1 MLKTVTVTS
10 KRTSTPLV
18 LDLWSPANGYFVKDI
33 DGLGP
38 VDSPITV
45 LNSAISDGGVYQTSR
60 RGTRNI
66 VITLGLVPSWT
77 TSIETLRRALYT
89 WFAQKSIV
97 NLSFIDSIYSY
108 PLLINGYVEKLT
120 PSMFDSKATFEISII
135 CPDPI
140 FTGNTTVN
148 LTPTHAQML
157 SGYTINNAGTDL
169 SGFILTMD
177 TKSYMTKVSW
187 SSSSSVNP
195 DGTTTFSFKNST
207 DIDDVNELQANMKYR
222 LSTGF
227 CERSFKRVVAGGDI
241 SLLSWVTAAT
251 RWPMLYPG
259 ANILKTAAYV
269 QGTVPTYTIIY
280 SPRFGEL

>member
-120 PSMFDSKATFEISII
+120 HSMFDSKATFEISII

-148 LTPTHAQML
+148 LVPTHTQLLA
-157 SGYTINNAGTDL
+157 GYTVNNQGTDV
-169 SGFILTMD
+169 SGFTLNMT
-177 TKSYMTKVSW
+177 TRSYMTTVSF
-187 SSSSSVNP
+187 SATSVVNP

-207 DIDDVNELQANMKYR
+207 DVDDINE
-222 LSTGF
+222 LSTGMVYRLTTGYRDRAF
-227 CERSFKRVVAGGDI
+227 ERVVSGGNI
-241 SLLSWVTAAT
+241 SLLSWITAAT

-259 ANILKTAAYV
+259 SNTLKVAAYV
-269 QGTVPTYTIIY
+269 AGTVPTYTLSYI
-280 SPRFGEL
+280 PRFGEL